1 MKTKNI
7 LLSMVVL
14 AGSLSWG
21 GASASSS
28 HAEMRAY
35 YVDPGSSVYQSGKII
50 AIDVAKM
57 KVYKSI
63 DYPEYRNLSGIN
75 KAGETKN
82 LYVSDYLNRSAGYL
96 PASDHKQNSIQ
107 IMDARSV
114 SFKGSIELPESPA
127 ISPMAYNTHNKYVLV
142 AAKNKAISSIIDPS
156 TNKVLASTAGSTGAI
171 THRADNHYHPVLEM
185 EIDDGFE
192 AVDYRYYSDGLETVD
207 HGDYSDGS
215 LFDLQNGPSSGAP
228 FWFTRDTFAVIDRKR
243 HSISLYKMKQ
253 KAKSNGRGVKTSVE
267 FLSKVKTPTPV
278 HSFVNIRDNSKGTG
292 TYYAVAEGLPKNNI
306 PPMLLEITING
317 GNKIHIKRTQSL
329 PGDPKNMESSYYAD
343 VHPDGKH
350 IYIGSSTKST
360 KGANVGYM
368 HVINR
373 DNMKIVSTI
382 KTGFGSARTTFIPKR
397 GLAIVT
403 NTKDS
408 FVTVIDTKTHKKIK
422 DVDVTSRVTNKGE
435 GKILQSVTTFVDSDQ
450 EYFYSSAAYFVN
462 YNGHAEGRPINS
474 IFYKLNLKDLEIH
487 NKLPLEE
494 HIYELEGVFAPISP
508 VISHTMKGEISVAL
522 KPIKRT
528 TGDRSSA
535 FVGGS
540 NTIGAPTKMI
550 WGVGVFTRFAVE
562 LKDKDG
568 KPHKVHLVANLRIDG
583 KRCWGLKIPINSAI
597 TCANKPKNK
606 LANKLHIAFDS
617 TLNKDLVKN
626 FAGTRLTG
634 NFSLKRSQWKNAG
647 HALSS
652 EMHEFAVDWIVPAKV
667 VNHTINGDISID
679 IKPIKRTT
687 GHKSSA
693 FVGGFNTIGVP
704 TKMVWASSAVSTK
717 FSVILHVHD
726 KHNSAAYKVHL
737 VADITSKLGCGRMII
752 NSAATCSKRYEE
764 PYNGLDISF
773 DKALNKSLPSGIT
786 LKGHFSL
793 KRLQWPHMN
802 TTNLEMHNFEVN
814 WKVPPH

>member
-1 MKTKNI
+1 
-7 LLSMVVL
+7 MVVL
-14 AGSLSWG
+14 MGSLSWG

-28 HAEMRAY
+28 SGEMRAY
-35 YVDPGSSVYQSGKII
+35 YVDPGSSTDQAGKII
-50 AIDVAKM
+50 AIDVVGM
-57 KVYKSI
+57 RVVHKSI
-63 DYPEYRNLSGIN
+63 DYPEHRNLSGIN

-82 LYVSDYLNRSAGYL
+82 LYVSDYPNRSGGYF

-107 IMDARSV
+107 IVDARSV
-114 SFKGSIELPESPA
+114 SLEGSIELPESPA

-156 TNKVLASTAGSTGAI
+156 TNKVLAST
-171 THRADNHYHPVLEM
+171 PVPMKCHVRVVRHALLE
-185 EIDDGFE
+185 EP
-192 AVDYRYYSDGLETVD
+192 YYMRIP
-207 HGDYSDGS
+207 YSGV
-215 LFDLQNGPSSGAP
+215 P
-228 FWFTRDTFAVIDRKR
+228 FWFTEDTFAVINRNCGF
-243 HSISLYKMKQ
+243 ISLYRMKQ
-253 KAKSNGRGVKTSVE
+253 KVKSNGRGVKTSVE
-267 FLSKVKTPTPV
+267 FLSKVRTPPLV
-278 HSFVNIRDNSKGTG
+278 HSFVNIRDYSKGTG
-292 TYYAVAEGLPKNNI
+292 TYYAVAEGSPKNNI

-317 GNKIHIKRTQSL
+317 DNKIHIKRTRSL

-350 IYIGSSTKST
+350 IYIGSSTKPT

-373 DNMKIVSTI
+373 DSMKIVSTI

-403 NTKDS
+403 NTKDN
-408 FVTVIDTKTHKKIK
+408 FVTVINTKTHKKIK
-422 DVDVTSRVTNKGE
+422 DINVTSGTISIDE
-435 GKILQSVTTFVDSDQ
+435 DKILQSVTTFVDSDQ
-450 EYFYSSAAYFVN
+450 DYFYSSAAHTVN
-462 YNGHAEGRPINS
+462 DWFGNGQPEDHSLNS
-474 IFYKLNLKDLEIH
+474 VFYKLNLEDLEIYR
-487 NKLPLEE
+487 KLALRE
-494 HIYELEGVFAPISP
+494 HIYELEGVFVYIPL
-508 VISHTMKGEISVAL
+508 VISHTMNKEISISI
-522 KPIKRT
+522 KPVKRT
-528 TGDRSSA
+528 TGHRSSA
-535 FVGGS
+535 FVGGA
-540 NTIGAPTKMI
+540 NTIGSPTKMI
-550 WGVGVFTRFAVE
+550 WGVGVFTRFSIE
-562 LKDKDG
+562 LKDEDG

-687 GHKSSA
+687 GHKSAA
-693 FVGGFNTIGVP
+693 FVGGFNTINVP
-704 TKMVWASSAVSTK
+704 TKMVWASTASATN
-717 FSVILHVHD
+717 FSVVLHDEYNGVE
-726 KHNSAAYKVHL
+726 YTVHL
-737 VADITSKLGCGRMII
+737 VADTGSKLGCRYMTI
-752 NSAATCSKRYEE
+752 NSAATCRYE
-764 PYNGLDISF
+764 PDDKLNISF
-773 DKALNKSLPSGIT
+773 DKALNKNLPNNIT
-786 LKGHFSL
+786 LGGHFSL

-802 TTNLEMHNFEVN
+802 TTNIEMHNFEVN